1 LTIAACHGTAASG
14 DAKPAGQ
21 PASGTGPA
29 RFGKKLT
36 LAVHAKIPF
45 DAALAGSACDH

>member
-21 PASGTGPA
+21 LASGAGPA
-29 RFGKKLT
+29 RLGKKLT
-36 LAVHAKIPF
+36 LAGYAKIPF